1 MTVKK
6 RQITTYDFD
15 GIFDGYCVDVETG
28 IDNKDMLNFHIYH
41 KDCGIK
47 DYMFGVYKKQLRQK
61 GLTVEDIISGNIE
74 QSIKLYERMLEK
86 LEQE

>member
-1 MTVKK
+1 
-6 RQITTYDFD
+6 
-15 GIFDGYCVDVETG
+15 
-28 IDNKDMLNFHIYH
+28 
-41 KDCGIK
+41 
-47 DYMFGVYKKQLRQK
+47 MFGVYKKQLRQE